1 MADLDNIT
9 QFSGITITSDQK
21 EGINN
26 PNACFALPC
35 VTTKQRDKLEN
46 VTPYV
51 VNEET
56 FRIKPGTMIYNIDR
70 ACIQIFIN
78 AQWQN
83 LFAVATTATGVGLTS
98 GIPFVFPTGKKENVE
113 TVEANKVDGFTYYD
127 TTEGALIDKTIRT
140 FDQGKWGSITVTPD
154 D

>member
-1 MADLDNIT
+1 
-9 QFSGITITSDQK
+9 
-21 EGINN
+21 
-26 PNACFALPC
+26 
-35 VTTKQRDKLEN
+35 
-46 VTPYV
+46 
-51 VNEET
+51 
-56 FRIKPGTMIYNIDR
+56 MIYNIDR
-70 ACIQIFIN
+70 ACIQIFIKGV
-78 AQWQN
+78 WQN
-83 LFAVATTATGVGLTS
+83 LYAVATTATGVGLTS